1 MSRFVLCCQYFTD
14 GPDLACRSRGE
25 KIPSRNCS
33 GPTARVQCT
42 GYDAGG
48 RRDVFADFTAIE
60 GKCAADLY
68 CRARKDREKKSGT
81 GSRNRYRSASR
92 RKDLGAQYRTEAFP
106 KEFT

>member
-1 MSRFVLCCQYFTD
+1 MPRFVLCCQYFAD
-14 GPDLACRSRGE
+14 GLALAARSRGE
-25 KIPSRNCS
+25 KIPSRNRS
-33 GPTARVQCT
+33 SSAARVQRT
-42 GYDAGG
+42 GHDAGG
-48 RRDVFADFTAIE
+48 RNVFDAFTAIG

-92 RKDLGAQYRTEAFP
+92 RQDLGAQYRSEAFP